1 MRRIILLI
9 AAALMAV
16 MMMVM
21 SAPAIA
27 TPLGVSTDPA
37 DSVPDISIQSGQE
50 GDPVWGYFSL
60 SDGCV
65 DFFGAI
71 DVPGHSSDTSNEF
84 QGPACLF

>member
-9 AAALMAV
+9 TAALMAATMTV
-16 MMMVM
+16 L
-21 SAPAIA
+21 SAPAFA
-27 TPLGVSTDPA
+27 APLGVSTDHVDYVA
-37 DSVPDISIQSGQE
+37 DISIQLGQE
-50 GDPVWGYFSL
+50 GDQVWGYFSL

-71 DVPGHSSDTSNEF
+71 DVPAHSSDTSNEF